1 LAVSSE
7 QISEPREAAPDGLGL
22 VADLVNTWEGELG
35 TETGTEELDTPEAL
49 AAWMRGQGL
58 TVEAPPNGDDLRR
71 AIEFREAL
79 RALLLA
85 NTGAELDPAAV
96 EVVRRAANEAPLQ
109 VSVDA
114 AGGARPEPAGEGVQ
128 ALFAEALAAI
138 ARAQAT
144 GTWERL
150 KACTADDCHWAF
162 YDRSRNRSRTWC
174 SMDVCGNR
182 SKTRSYRARRTGP
195 A

>member
-1 LAVSSE
+1 MSSE

-58 TVEAPPNGDDLRR
+58 TVDAPPNGDDLRR

>member
-1 LAVSSE
+1 VVSTDPTSE
-7 QISEPREAAPDGLGL
+7 SNRLPDGLGL
-22 VADLVNTWEGELG
+22 IADLVNTWEGELG
-35 TETGTEELDTPEAL
+35 TETGREELDTPEAL
-49 AAWMRGQGL
+49 EAWMRAHGL
-58 TVEAPPNGDDLRR
+58 DVKAPLDRDDLRR

-85 NTGAELDPAAV
+85 NTGAGLDAAAV
-96 EVVRRAANEAPLQ
+96 EVVRRAAGDAPLH
-109 VSVDA
+109 VVIDA
-114 AGGARPEPAGEGVQ
+114 AGGARAEPAGAGVE
-128 ALFAEALAAI
+128 ALFAEALAAT

-174 SMDVCGNR
+174 SMEVCGNR
-182 SKTRSYRARRTGP
+182 SKTRTYRARR